1 MDTHCACRSEA
12 RTVFS
17 KQRTPAVLLSEVSKN
32 IMQCF
37 CGDRANGFSL
47 PLARR
52 TRAKSPLGLPE
63 ASLPPFG
70 KGGKSPSGDRGGK
83 QYSLLPP
90 RRWRQ
95 SRLRDC
101 YQIYRAGKARSSLIT
116 FAARQTYHFFQSPLN
131 PPFTQGGHGVG
142 YPLYTRG
149 GHGVGYPLC
158 TKGARCG
165 VSPLHKGGT
174 VWGIPFAQNGSV

>member
-1 MDTHCACRSEA
+1 MPKASQGGFVLASAKFLPRVFGRHCLRTNEPFHNTTDTRCVWRSEA

-70 KGGKSPSGDRGGK
+70 KGGKSPSGDRVRSASDATLRRVPFGK
-83 QYSLLPP
+83 PQNRHVFTLMAV
-90 RRWRQ
+90 RRW
-95 SRLRDC
+95 
-101 YQIYRAGKARSSLIT
+101 
-116 FAARQTYHFFQSPLN
+116 HP
-131 PPFTQGGHGVG
+131 
-142 YPLYTRG
+142 
-149 GHGVGYPLC
+149 
-158 TKGARCG
+158 KGD
-165 VSPLHKGGT
+165 
-174 VWGIPFAQNGSV
+174 

>member
-1 MDTHCACRSEA
+1 MLWKVPVFVISTKPPRFLIAAAHGEISAAIQSPLIMTNEPFHNTTDTRCACRSEA

-70 KGGKSPSGDRGGK
+70 KGGKSPSGDRVRSASDATLRRVPLGK
-83 QYSLLPP
+83 PQNRHVFTLMAV
-90 RRWRQ
+90 RRCRV
-95 SRLRDC
+95 L
-101 YQIYRAGKARSSLIT
+101 
-116 FAARQTYHFFQSPLN
+116 
-131 PPFTQGGHGVG
+131 
-142 YPLYTRG
+142 
-149 GHGVGYPLC
+149 
-158 TKGARCG
+158 GAR
-165 VSPLHKGGT
+165 V
-174 VWGIPFAQNGSV
+174 